1 MTRPLPSEERTAAL
15 LALDLN
21 ETGFCSGSDLAG
33 ELCGQTWLYRPLLG
47 ASVNAPPPAL
57 LSAKMVGEIGDWG
70 AIHVIPA
77 D

>member
-47 ASVNAPPPAL
+47 ASVNAHQL
-57 LSAKMVGEIGDWG
+57 Y
-70 AIHVIPA
+70 
-77 D
+77 